1 MKWKEKKPKNQTKR
15 GNQPQTR
22 KDSRLKQKPEQWAA
36 LGNCKFRGD
45 LFIYVLSGKNPMFG
59 AKGIQQSKKSM
70 NPDQTGQG
78 IKSSPDSEA
87 IGSLT
92 E

>member
-1 MKWKEKKPKNQTKR
+1 MGCFGKWKVYE
-15 GNQPQTR
+15 G
-22 KDSRLKQKPEQWAA
+22 
-36 LGNCKFRGD
+36 
-45 LFIYVLSGKNPMFG
+45 FIYLCSVKQNPMFG
-59 AKGIQQSKKSM
+59 AKGIRQSKKSM